1 MEPDRSSSY
10 HRCRFPRHRH
20 RSPLGQELWGFRP
33 PAHHAGSQAGAAGA
47 WVSFSGFL
55 RRSGAG
61 EPPSG
66 AQPACSRTLGW
77 APSTTPVSVGGPASQ
92 PLPRLR
98 AGGGPAA
105 CPAGLIPSLPVL
117 PAIRALRS
125 PLTSSLPA
133 CLSPRCWPSHLGP
146 PPPRLTPQT
155 TEGPNPVQF
164 QPKAAPRH
172 GLPGPI
178 SRQCPF
184 ATGEGLAPERGTGS
198 SSPGGEEGEGGGE

>member
-1 MEPDRSSSY
+1 MPAEQGVLRSRGS
-10 HRCRFPRHRH
+10 RGAGQLLLVPPV
-20 RSPLGQELWGFRP
+20 PLPPPPPPLSFGAGALGFS
-33 PAHHAGSQAGAAGA
+33 AAGSPRWFPSRCCGRLGL
-47 WVSFSGFL
+47 SFSGFL

-77 APSTTPVSVGGPASQ
+77 APGTTPVSAGGPASQ
-92 PLPRLR
+92 PLPRLQ

-146 PPPRLTPQT
+146 PPSETNTP
-155 TEGPNPVQF
+155 N
-164 QPKAAPRH
+164 R
-172 GLPGPI
+172 
-178 SRQCPF
+178 
-184 ATGEGLAPERGTGS
+184 
-198 SSPGGEEGEGGGE
+198 